1 MESQKIVTGLDKTG
15 KEVNMNRFL
24 LVMLLVVQS
33 GLTLYSQKL
42 GVPMSAPRVD
52 YNHCFFFGLKAG
64 VNLPRLYY
72 TNPYID
78 DLPHDFI
85 IKPSVSFFMEFPVSS
100 LVGLDVEFNYQQR
113 GGATTYDYEQQY
125 KVNYQLSASYISLR
139 VPLYFYMP
147 VSPKI
152 RPYLFLSPDAG
163 TAFEGK
169 IRLSQP
175 GLDISESEVDVGASN
190 MNLLYL
196 GVVGGVGLRTTIA
209 ISQMTFILRF
219 DTALNWGITDTFSD
233 KEHAESVVSTNTYAY
248 NHQGKRLSRG
258 LEVHVS
264 LGVVPNV
271 KDDVCDHFSTSKRK
285 KVKFEW

>member
-1 MESQKIVTGLDKTG
+1 
-15 KEVNMNRFL
+15 
-24 LVMLLVVQS
+24 
-33 GLTLYSQKL
+33 
-42 GVPMSAPRVD
+42 MSAPRVD

-72 TNPYID
+72 TNPYLD

-85 IKPSVSFFMEFPVSS
+85 LKPSVSVFMEFPVSS

-113 GGATTYDYEQQY
+113 GGATTYDYEQHY
-125 KVNYQLSASYISLR
+125 KVHYDLSANYISMR
-139 VPLYFYMP
+139 VPVYVYMP
-147 VSPKI
+147 VSPRV
-152 RPYLFLSPDAG
+152 RPYVFLSPDAG
-163 TAFEGK
+163 TTFGGK

-175 GLDISESEVDVGASN
+175 GLDIPESEVDVSASN

-196 GVVGGVGLRTTIA
+196 GVLGGVGLRTTIA

-219 DTALNWGITDTFSD
+219 DAALNWGINDTFSD
-233 KEHAESVVSTNTYAY
+233 KEHAESVTPTNTYAF

-258 LEVHVS
+258 LEVHLS
-264 LGVVPNV
+264 LGVVPTA
-271 KDDVCDHFSTSKRK
+271 KDDVCDHFSSGKRK